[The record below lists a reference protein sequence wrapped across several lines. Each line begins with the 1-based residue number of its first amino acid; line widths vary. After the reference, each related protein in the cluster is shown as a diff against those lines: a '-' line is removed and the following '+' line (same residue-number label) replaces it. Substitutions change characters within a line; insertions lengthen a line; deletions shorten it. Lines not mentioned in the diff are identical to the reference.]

1 MPNNGWQFTANKT
14 KQGDFKMEKN
24 KLKIEN
30 AVMLIFSSHSWGN
43 RKKANLALIETN
55 AEKDFLSLT
64 KRLIDSDKYKSVL
77 NFQNEVYNWIN
88 LNAVPSYFL
97 RGSYLFNIK
106 IVEDVEQYLRRQSE
120 LLKEKVEP
128 LLAEYQQKIEE
139 SEGKL
144 GDQFDLK
151 DYPSIEKL
159 RSSFYFEWRWTIF
172 DIPEGLPSKIFEEE
186 KMKAENMWK
195 ESAEQISL
203 CLREAFIKL
212 ISHAKS
218 LLEPGKDG
226 KMKAFKNSSFEN
238 IDEFIFT
245 FKNRNIV
252 DDKDLEKLVEKAKKV
267 LDGVSDPQIL
277 KKDNKI
283 KDEVNKTFIEI
294 ESKLSEMIETK
305 PGRKFDL

>member
-1 MPNNGWQFTANKT
+1 
-14 KQGDFKMEKN
+14 MERN
-24 KLKIEN
+24 RLKIDN
-30 AVMLIFSSHSWGN
+30 AVMLIFSSHAWGN
-43 RKKANLALIETN
+43 RKKADIKKIETN
-55 AEKDFLSLT
+55 AEKNFLSLT

-88 LNAVPSYFL
+88 INAVPSFFL
-97 RGSYLFNIK
+97 RGCYLFNMK
-106 IVEDVEQYLRRQSE
+106 IVEEVEEYLRRQSD
-120 LLKEKVEP
+120 LLVQKVEP

-139 SEGKL
+139 SEMKL

-151 DYPSIEKL
+151 DYPTIEKL
-159 RSSFYFEWRWTIF
+159 RASFYFDWRWTIF
-172 DIPEGLPSKIFEEE
+172 DIPEGLPSKVFEAE

-218 LLEPGKDG
+218 LLEPGKNG
-226 KMKAFKNSSFEN
+226 KPKGFKNSSFEN

-252 DDKDLEKLVEKAKKV
+252 DDKDLEALVKQAEKI
-267 LDGVSDPQIL
+267 LTGVSDPQTL
-277 KKDNKI
+277 KKDTKL
-283 KDEVNKTFIEI
+283 KDQIAKEFTEI
-294 ESKLSEMIETK
+294 EEKLAEMIETK
-305 PGRKFDL
+305 PGRKFSL